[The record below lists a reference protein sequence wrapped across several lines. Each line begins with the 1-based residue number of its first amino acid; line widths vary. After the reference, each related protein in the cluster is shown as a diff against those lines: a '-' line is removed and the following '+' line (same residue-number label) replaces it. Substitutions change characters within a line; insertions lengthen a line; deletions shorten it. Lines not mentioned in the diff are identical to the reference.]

1 LSLFARLA
9 RARPFRALRYPGYR
23 LYFGA
28 FLANQIGFWIA
39 NIALQGVMVDLT
51 GNDPL
56 QLGLLFFAMFS
67 PALLFAPLAGVV
79 ADVFDRRRVMLLCYA
94 AVAVVSA
101 VLALLCARD
110 VLFASVVLFLAF
122 LMGVT
127 FSFAGPAA
135 SAVAANIVEAEELG
149 SAISLQ
155 STANNLTRVLG
166 PSLAAPLIASH
177 HFAFAFSLF
186 AAASTVAGLMVSRIR
201 LPALVAEG
209 SGEGIWSRVRSG
221 FAHARERHP
230 ALYALLTAAVL
241 SLFGVAHTAI
251 IPPFAEEVLRRR
263 DAFAWIFAATGVG
276 ATFGAV
282 VTGFLRRP
290 SIGFA
295 TAGLFLYGGALIG
308 FALSR
313 SLAMAVVMEA
323 VVGFFY
329 FAVMTSLQTL
339 LQQIVDDAK
348 RGRVMSLFQVAWGG
362 LFPLGA
368 LSLGAV
374 ARYVGIST
382 AIVLAGAV
390 CSAVG
395 ATLFLALAR
404 DGKRRAATSL

>member
-1 LSLFARLA
+1 MA
-9 RARPFRALRYPGYR
+9 RARPFRALYHPGYR

-39 NIALQGVMVDLT
+39 NIALQGVMVELS

-56 QLGLLFFAMFS
+56 HLGLLFFALFS

-79 ADVFDRRRVMLLCYA
+79 ADVFDRRRVMLICYA
-94 AVAVVSA
+94 AVAGVSA
-101 VLALLCARD
+101 ILALLCTQD
-110 VLFASVVLFLAF
+110 WLGPLTLLFFAF

-135 SAVAANIVEAEELG
+135 TAVAANIVRVEELG
-149 SAISLQ
+149 SAVSLQ

-166 PSLAAPLIASH
+166 PSLAAPLIAAHRYSI
-177 HFAFAFSLF
+177 AFGLF
-186 AAASTVAGLMVSRIR
+186 AAASAVAGFMVARIR
-201 LPALVAEG
+201 LPAFVSETAT
-209 SGEGIWSRVRSG
+209 EGIWARVRSG

-241 SLFGVAHTAI
+241 SVFGVAHTAI
-251 IPPFAEEVLRRR
+251 IPPFAEEILHRR

-276 ATFGAV
+276 ATIGAV
-282 VTGFLRRP
+282 TTGFLRRP

-295 TAGLFLYGGALIG
+295 TGGLFLYGGALIG
-308 FALSR
+308 FGLSR
-313 SLAMAVVMEA
+313 SLAAAVVMEA

-368 LSLGAV
+368 LLMGAV

-382 AIVLAGAV
+382 AIVLAGGV
-390 CSAVG
+390 CSVVG
-395 ATLFLALAR
+395 AALFVGL
-404 DGKRRAATSL
+404 GWGRRR

>member
-1 LSLFARLA
+1 MTRFDRIA
-9 RARPFRALRYPGYR
+9 RARPLRALHYPSYR

-39 NIALQGVMVDLT
+39 NIALQGVMVDLS

-56 QLGLLFFAMFS
+56 HLGLLFFALFS

-79 ADVFDRRRVMLLCYA
+79 ADVVDRRRVMLICYTL
-94 AVAVVSA
+94 VALVSG
-101 VLALLCARD
+101 VLALLSARQG
-110 VLFASVVLFLAF
+110 LGPTSVLFLAF

-135 SAVAANIVEAEELG
+135 TAVAANIVRVEELG
-149 SAISLQ
+149 SAVSLQ

-166 PSLAAPLIASH
+166 PALAAPLIAAHRYSI
-177 HFAFAFSLF
+177 AFGIF
-186 AAASTVAGLMVSRIR
+186 TVASAIAGLLVARIR
-201 LPALVAEG
+201 LPAFVAEIAA
-209 SGEGIWSRVRSG
+209 EGIWSRVRTG
-221 FAHARERHP
+221 FAHARERYP
-230 ALYALLTAAVL
+230 ALYALLTASVL

-251 IPPFAEEVLRRR
+251 IPPFAEEVLHRG

-276 ATFGAV
+276 ATLGAV
-282 VTGFLRRP
+282 VTGFFRRP

-308 FALSR
+308 FGLSR
-313 SLAMAVVMEA
+313 SLLAAVVMEA

-329 FAVMTSLQTL
+329 FFVMTSLQTL
-339 LQQIVDDAK
+339 LQQIVDDSK

-368 LSLGAV
+368 LMMGGV
-374 ARYVGIST
+374 ARYVGIAT
-382 AIVLAGAV
+382 AIVLAGGI
-390 CSAVG
+390 CSVVG
-395 ATLFLALAR
+395 AGLFVGL
-404 DGKRRAATSL
+404 GRRSR